1 MASGN
6 DIINIT
12 MATSK
17 KKTSS
22 SKSSGVIKD
31 PVTGNQYKKD
41 SSGTYKPYTAS
52 SSSSSSSKNTSSSS
66 SKNTSSTSSSKNTSS
81 SSKSTPKVSY
91 EQASKNLA
99 SGGLSG
105 ATLAAAQASL
115 KNSYGNTSTP
125 TQTPAS
131 NLPASVIKDPV
142 TGNQYSKDASGT
154 YVPYTGST
162 GNTAP
167 TESNL
172 PAQESAMSGAPALVN
187 TADEYLKSYLESLK
201 PSKSEDNYQ
210 QQLDNLI
217 AQQSSINASR
227 DLGIQEVNEQPIAMP
242 FISGQGAAIT
252 NRAAVQSGALSAQ
265 AVPLQQSLAREQA
278 RRQSAMDVSKTMID
292 YASSKDKI
300 TNDYN
305 QTNYNNANKASNLD
319 TSVIEVGGKK
329 KLINNQTGEVIS
341 ELGTSSSGSGGSSSG
356 TTTTLSGLIGGKTF
370 VSGNFSYP
378 ASNYKSDKAELV
390 STRGQ
395 DNWVDPAAYIAGY
408 NNWLAN
414 GGVKSDFLEIYP
426 IKDYI
431 NPENTWPE
439 IVALGGGKKPSSAGG
454 RSK

>member
-22 SKSSGVIKD
+22 SKSSGVITD
-31 PVTGNQYKKD
+31 SVTGKSFKKD

-52 SSSSSSSKNTSSSS
+52 SSSSSNSKNTSSSS
-66 SKNTSSTSSSKNTSS
+66 SKNTSSSSSNKNTSS
-81 SSKSTPKVSY
+81 SSSNKSTPKVSY

-115 KNSYGNTSTP
+115 KNSYAN
-125 TQTPAS
+125 TPAS
-131 NLPASVIKDPV
+131 PAGNLPAPVIKDPV

-162 GNTAP
+162 PTP
-167 TESNL
+167 TETPSDVTGQLDALAGASNT
-172 PAQESAMSGAPALVN
+172 PPSLVN
-187 TADEYLKSYLESLK
+187 TAESYLKSYLESLK

-210 QQLDNLI
+210 KQLDNLM
-217 AQQSSINASR
+217 AQQANVNASR
-227 DLGIQEVNEQPIAMP
+227 DMGIQQVEEQPIATP
-242 FISGQGAAIT
+242 FIAGQGAAIT
-252 NRAAVQSGALSAQ
+252 NRAAVLQGALSAQ

-305 QTNYNNANKASNLD
+305 QTNYANANKASNLD
-319 TSVIEVGGKK
+319 TSTIEVNGRKV
-329 KLINNQTGEVIS
+329 LINNQTGE
-341 ELGTSSSGSGGSSSG
+341 T
-356 TTTTLSGLIGGKTF
+356 
-370 VSGNFSYP
+370 
-378 ASNYKSDKAELV
+378 
-390 STRGQ
+390 
-395 DNWVDPAAYIAGY
+395 
-408 NNWLAN
+408 
-414 GGVKSDFLEIYP
+414 
-426 IKDYI
+426 IKDLG
-431 NPENTWPE
+431 
-439 IVALGGGKKPSSAGG
+439 VADKPSSSSSSSSTKKDKSDDIASAVINFRSLVNEKGWRGIDPTMYTDIVTIIKSKYGSSAVLELEKALADAGLEVDYSQSG
-454 RSK
+454 Y